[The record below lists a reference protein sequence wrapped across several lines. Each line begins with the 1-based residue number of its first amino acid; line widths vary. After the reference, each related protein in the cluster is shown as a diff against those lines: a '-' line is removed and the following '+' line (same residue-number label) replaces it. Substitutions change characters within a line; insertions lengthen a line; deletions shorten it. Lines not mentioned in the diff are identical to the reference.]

1 MMRRLILSVSALTF
15 FAACTAKPSFE
26 DQALSERDFNLEE
39 FFEGKTRAYG
49 QFQDIFGT
57 ARRSFVVDI
66 LGEWDGQVLRLTEN
80 FVYED
85 GSTEQRV
92 WTLNKSGED
101 TWIGTAPGVFG
112 EARGQEDGD
121 RFNWRYTINLP
132 IPSAD
137 GSTDTIKVTFDDWMW
152 LLAEDRVF
160 NKAYMS
166 RAGIALG
173 DVSIMFEK
181 L

>member
-1 MMRRLILSVSALTF
+1 MRRAILGVSALAF
-15 FAACTAKPSFE
+15 VAACNGKPSFE
-26 DQALSERDFNLEE
+26 DRPLSDRDFNLEE
-39 FFEGKTRAYG
+39 FFEGKSRAYG

-66 LGEWDGQVLRLTEN
+66 LGEWDGKILRLTED
-80 FVYED
+80 FIYED

-92 WTLNKSGED
+92 WTLTKTGED
-101 TWIGTAPGVFG
+101 TWTGTAPGVFG

-121 RFNWRYTINLP
+121 RFNWQYTIDLP

-137 GSTDTIKVTFDDWMW
+137 GTTDTMKVTFDDWMW
-152 LLAEDRVF
+152 LIANDRVF

-166 RAGIALG
+166 RAGITIG